1 MYIKKLCNRPLQ
13 IHFNKNFFTIFFFL
27 VKEFDLERIFTEEE
41 EETLAMKD
49 TYWQLEMVKGL
60 ISSRHFMPV
69 RILSKFINRLENNQF
84 QSKMLNTVAINQ
96 LLEILEENLQYH
108 PPNNK
113 EMRKN
118 YKKLFG
124 DNVVSFICSRIGSD
138 GTPFILRIGLIQF
151 CIKVL
156 AMDFTFWWKDQKKSK
171 NHLPLIDAF
180 KKKDKLV
187 VEKLTESKKNF
198 RLFTSLLNLFAI
210 ICNYTSHSEHQK
222 TPTLKIKS
230 SKQNLASSISKMYSE
245 DQTVKKVVTNTGL
258 LRPSW
263 LSVLVLVQKL
273 NSQTLP
279 LLNEKNSIDPK
290 LESILK
296 DILPDEFSIENLA
309 NYGKV
314 LYFSLISR
322 ALDSIP
328 IHKISRLYL
337 KSDEALKTEV
347 ILNSDITLMR
357 ILKKPYKKE
366 DITINSIIVFDSGVG
381 MDQEKLNICTKSFIQ
396 LQLFST
402 NFLWQLQK

>member
-1 MYIKKLCNRPLQ
+1 MFL
-13 IHFNKNFFTIFFFL
+13 L
-27 VKEFDLERIFTEEE
+27 VKEFDLERMFMEEE

-60 ISSRHFMPV
+60 ISSRHFIPV
-69 RILSKFINRLENNQF
+69 RILSKFINCLENNQF
-84 QSKMLNTVAINQ
+84 QSKMLNTLAINQ
-96 LLEILEENLQYH
+96 LLEILEDNLQCH

-124 DNVVSFICSRIGSD
+124 DNVVSFICSRLDSN
-138 GTPFILRIGLIQF
+138 GTPFILRFGLIQY

-171 NHLPLIDAF
+171 NHLPLIEAF

-187 VEKLTESKKNF
+187 VEKLIETKKNF

-210 ICNYTSHSEHQK
+210 ICNYTSHSENQK

-230 SKQNLASSISKMYSE
+230 SKQSLASSISKMYSE
-245 DQTVKKVVTNTGL
+245 DLTVKKIVINTNL

-273 NSQTLP
+273 ISQSLP
-279 LLNEKNSIDPK
+279 LLYEKNSIDPK

-296 DILPDEFSIENLA
+296 YILPDELSIENIA

-314 LYFSLISR
+314 LYFSLISKI
-322 ALDSIP
+322 LDSIP
-328 IHKISRLYL
+328 IHKVSRLYL
-337 KSDEALKTEV
+337 KSEESLKTDV
-347 ILNSDITLMR
+347 KLNSDITLMR

-366 DITINSIIVFDSGVG
+366 DISINSIIVFDSGVG
-381 MDQEKLNICTKSFIQ
+381 MDHENLNICTKTFIQ

-402 NFLWQLQK
+402 NFLLQLQQ